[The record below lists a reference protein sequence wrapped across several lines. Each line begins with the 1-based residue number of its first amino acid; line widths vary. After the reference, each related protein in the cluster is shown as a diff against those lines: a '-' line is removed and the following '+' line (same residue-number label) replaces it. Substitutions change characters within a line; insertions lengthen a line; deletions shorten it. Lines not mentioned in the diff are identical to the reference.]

1 MVWGKKQTVW
11 VEYLND
17 IEGNLYV
24 FYFID
29 FDDLMIYNKLLLQ
42 YRFFIRLSI

>member
-1 MVWGKKQTVW
+1 MGGRM
-11 VEYLND
+11 ND

-29 FDDLMIYNKLLLQ
+29 FDDLMIYNYNELSLQ
-42 YRFFIRLSI
+42 NRFFISLSI